1 MKNLKR
7 ILLVMIA
14 LIVLGGGSFVGLKL
28 YNRYSEGTTWADLT
42 DYYDLKSPELGGVM
56 VDGIV
61 LNKVNV
67 ERALLD
73 DGKVMKASM
82 GANCRV
88 LNGICYLDLYT
99 VQQYLH
105 NRFYYSEFDREIR
118 YTDANTV
125 VVAPLDGGTWIS
137 TTADVTE
144 TFEEPYTIAF
154 STMAEVEVMDAEGK
168 TETKEAE
175 VCYIALDFIEKYVPV
190 THEIYN
196 EPSRV
201 VIHSMESCKEMAT
214 IKRETAVRWFA
225 GVKSDILT
233 EVSKGT
239 EVMILDTEQAEGWI
253 KIATKDGF
261 SGYVKAG
268 RVGDRQMVTGTSTL
282 EYAEPEYT
290 SVRLDEKVRLGFH
303 AVYNQTANG
312 NLESVLETAYNINV
326 ISPTWFSLND
336 NAGNF
341 EHLASKEYVQ
351 TAHSRGIQVWG
362 LVEDI
367 TNKNK
372 IDTYEILGNSQSRT
386 HLINELMDA
395 ALAYDLDG
403 LNIDFEGIGRKT
415 GAHFVQFLRELS
427 IRCREEQLILSVD
440 NYPPNSGNAYYDY
453 REQGIITDYVI
464 LMGYDEHWG
473 GSGDPGSTSSQ
484 PFVEGSLDNLLSLVP
499 ADKIV
504 NALPFYTRLWTTSGE
519 TVTDKA
525 VFMKSIDTAVSDY
538 GMVIDYDESTGQKY
552 ARAEADGAVYEM
564 WIEDFA
570 SMENKLIAVKER
582 NLAGVAAWRLGYEEQ
597 AVWELI
603 ENYIQ

>member
-125 VVAPLDGGTWIS
+125 VVAPLDGGTFSS
-137 TTADVTE
+137 TTANVTE
-144 TFEEPYTIAF
+144 SFEEPYTIAF

-168 TETKEAE
+168 PETKEAE

-190 THEIYN
+190 TYEIYN

-214 IKRETAVRWFA
+214 IKRKTAVRWFA

-282 EYAEPEYT
+282 EYTEPEYT

-367 TNKNK
+367 TNKNQ
-372 IDTYEILGNSQSRT
+372 IDSYEILGNSQSRT
-386 HLINELMDA
+386 HLINGLMDA

-582 NLAGVAAWRLGYEEQ
+582 DLAGIAAWRLGYEEQ

-603 ENYIQ
+603 GNYIQ

>member
-168 TETKEAE
+168 PETKEAE

-268 RVGDRQMVTGTSTL
+268 RVGDRQMVTETSTL

-341 EHLASKEYVQ
+341 EHLASEKYVQ

-386 HLINELMDA
+386 HLINGLMDA

-453 REQGIITDYVI
+453 QEQGIITDYVI

-603 ENYIQ
+603 GNYIQ

>member
-168 TETKEAE
+168 PETKEAE

-386 HLINELMDA
+386 HLINGLMDA